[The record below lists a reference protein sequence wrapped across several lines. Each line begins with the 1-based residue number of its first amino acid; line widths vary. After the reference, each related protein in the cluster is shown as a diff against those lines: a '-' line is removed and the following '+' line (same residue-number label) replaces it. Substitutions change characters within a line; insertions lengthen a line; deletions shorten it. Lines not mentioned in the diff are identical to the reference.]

1 VKLSEKHPAKLG
13 TRSLDLL
20 NGTAALE
27 SGCKRL
33 ASLDARQRECAKLE
47 KLELHPAVFPRDVRI
62 RKS

>member
-1 VKLSEKHPAKLG
+1 MYFHKSNTVVHTKETPG
-13 TRSLDLL
+13 
-20 NGTAALE
+20 AALE
-27 SGCKRL
+27 SGCKQF